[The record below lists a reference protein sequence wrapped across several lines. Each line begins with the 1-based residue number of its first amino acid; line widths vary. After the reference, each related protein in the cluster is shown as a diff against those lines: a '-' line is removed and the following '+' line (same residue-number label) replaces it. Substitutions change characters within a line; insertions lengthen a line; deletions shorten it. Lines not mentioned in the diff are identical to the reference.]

1 MKRTFLITENQYKGL
16 NDLFG
21 ENLLED
27 ITDSF
32 SIDFIK
38 TNKWRN
44 TSELLNYCDK
54 YGLYK
59 IGEGANRIVYQI
71 SDEYVLKIEKDS
83 VIGSGNQNEQEVATF
98 KKLNDEMKQLV
109 PNIIDYDKN
118 SPKPL

>member
-1 MKRTFLITENQYKGL
+1 MKRTFLITESQYKGL

-44 TSELLNYCDK
+44 TSELLNYYYK
-54 YGLYK
+54 YYLYK
-59 IGEGANRIVYQI
+59 IVKYSNIIIYQI
-71 SDEYVLKIEKDS
+71 IYEYFLKIYKYS
-83 VIGSGNQNEQEVATF
+83 
-98 KKLNDEMKQLV
+98 
-109 PNIIDYDKN
+109 IIFI
-118 SPKPL
+118 

>member
-54 YGLYK
+54 
-59 IGEGANRIVYQI
+59 
-71 SDEYVLKIEKDS
+71 
-83 VIGSGNQNEQEVATF
+83 
-98 KKLNDEMKQLV
+98 
-109 PNIIDYDKN
+109 
-118 SPKPL
+118 